1 MDILQGI
8 SGCLS
13 ISARWK
19 LQEYKETTMI
29 LVAAMKRFQKI
40 FLIIAPPFNRLTRI
54 IYNGKKQLTHSKL
67 RSVML
72 E

>member
-1 MDILQGI
+1 
-8 SGCLS
+8 
-13 ISARWK
+13 
-19 LQEYKETTMI
+19 MI

-54 IYNGKKQLTHSKL
+54 IHNGKKQLTHSKL